1 MLKLKINKEPYWLEL
16 GYGVKVKVKPCTSA
30 VFYEAKAYMNAK
42 LADLAKEYKAGES
55 MEGTIKKMNEMI
67 QDYAAKSRP
76 QACGE
81 LGLVDEIVNM
91 NMLRNYVVAFA
102 YSVYQNP
109 AKICPFHQML
119 SPRTIRDFVTYKKK

>member
-1 MLKLKINKEPYWLEL
+1 MY
-16 GYGVKVKVKPCTSA
+16 SRR
-30 VFYEAKAYMNAK
+30 
-42 LADLAKEYKAGES
+42 LAKEYKAGES
-55 MEGTIKKMNEMI
+55 MEGTIKKMNEII

-76 QACGE
+76 FACGE

-109 AKICPFHQML
+109 VQICPFHQML
-119 SPRTIRDFVTYKKK
+119 SPRTMRDFVTYKKK